1 MRTNYFML
9 LIVGIVILSSC
20 SLRKRITYFQGEQ
33 GNTNEISRTYTPR
46 LKADDLLSIIVSADD
61 AATAEPFNI
70 IDRDAPTVRG
80 NSGYTTGAPASSGYL
95 IDSAGMIEMPIIGEL
110 KVGGLNRMEAT
121 KLIQNK
127 LTEYLTNPI
136 VQIRIVNFKV
146 TVLGDVRSPGT
157 FTIPNER
164 ITILEAIG
172 LAGDLTITGNRK
184 NVKVVRN
191 DGKRDFQT
199 VIDLTSQEVFNSPV
213 YYLEQNDIVYIEPN
227 AGARTQSTVWAK
239 VGTFFVSIT
248 SVVVSTI
255 AVLTNK

>member
-1 MRTNYFML
+1 MSARKYLVVLVGL
-9 LIVGIVILSSC
+9 LLMNSC
-20 SLRKRITYFQGEQ
+20 GLRKKITYFQGDE
-33 GNTNEISRTYTPR
+33 TSTTSVSRSYTPVF
-46 LKADDLLSIIVSADD
+46 KADDLLSILVTADD
-61 AATAEPFNI
+61 PETAEAFNLN
-70 IDRDAPTVRG
+70 DAPAIPTRG
-80 NSGYTTGAPASSGYL
+80 NSGYQTGAPSLVGYL
-95 IDSAGMIEMPIIGEL
+95 IDSDGNIEMPVIGKV

-121 KLIQNK
+121 ALIQEK
-127 LTEYLTNPI
+127 LAEYLTNPI
-136 VQIRIVNFKV
+136 VQIRILNFKI

-184 NVKVVRN
+184 NVKVIRN
-191 DGKRDFQT
+191 DETAETQT
-199 VIDLTSQEVFNSPV
+199 VIDLTSQDVFNSPV
-213 YYLEQNDIVYIEPN
+213 YYLDQNDIVYIEPN

-255 AVLTNK
+255 AVITK

>member
-1 MRTNYFML
+1 MRTNYYIFVFAGVL
-9 LIVGIVILSSC
+9 LITSC
-20 SLRKRITYFQGEQ
+20 GLRKKITYFQGDQNNSQEV
-33 GNTNEISRTYTPR
+33 SRTYTPR
-46 LKADDLLSIIVSADD
+46 LKADDLLSIVVSADD
-61 AATAEPFNI
+61 PATAEPFNI

-80 NSGYTTGAPASSGYL
+80 NSGYSTGAPASSGYL
-95 IDSAGMIEMPIIGEL
+95 IDSAGIIEMPIIGEL

-121 KLIQNK
+121 KLIQEK
-127 LTEYLTNPI
+127 LSEYLINPI
-136 VQIRIVNFKV
+136 VQIRIVNFKI

-172 LAGDLTITGNRK
+172 LAGDLNITGNRK

-191 DGKRDFQT
+191 DGKRDSQT

-255 AVLTNK
+255 AVLTN